1 MSTPDGSPVATAV
14 DPSTAVTVATATTRR
29 VPPPCWND
37 EETAALVNAY
47 KDKWFALRRGNLRA
61 ADWDDVAAAVSSLHT
76 LGGPAKSAIQC
87 RHKIEKLRKRYR
99 GEKQRSLNRPGKFS
113 SSWDLFPVLDAM
125 EFAPVTPTA
134 AEPYDPDPDND
145 EESNGLDGFRVRSKR
160 SGKFDGFGV
169 RSRSKSQMK
178 MYGGGGFD
186 SDHDSGGGGFGLK
199 RRYNGNPKVSSGGG
213 DFDADSDEE
222 IVLVPKSG
230 RLKGSSHGKPSS
242 GEFGGGFPLKS
253 FGDRSFASH
262 GFNKAKSF
270 GKPEANFSPE
280 MDYDDEFDEG
290 FSPRIQHGRSSSRAN
305 GYGRKDGSY
314 PRGNNTG
321 VVSNGYGSSSRFKHE
336 QMNAVA
342 DVESADP
349 IDEVVSSV
357 KMLTEMFVRVE
368 NSKMEMMREMEKTR
382 MEMELKHCQMM
393 LESQQQIIG
402 AFAEALSEK
411 KSTNARR
418 PGS

>member
-1 MSTPDGSPVATAV
+1 MSTPDGSPVATAI
-14 DPSTAVTVATATTRR
+14 DPSTAVTVATTTTRR

-134 AEPYDPDPDND
+134 VEPYDPDPDND
-145 EESNGLDGFRVRSKR
+145 DESNGVDGFRVRSKR
-160 SGKFDGFGV
+160 SGKFDSPRDGFGV
-169 RSRSKSQMK
+169 RSRAKSQMK
-178 MYGGGGFD
+178 MYGGFD
-186 SDHDSGGGGFGLK
+186 SDHDSGGGFGLK
-199 RRYNGNPKVSSGGG
+199 RRFNGNPKVSG

-222 IVLVPKSG
+222 IVLVPKSA
-230 RLKGSSHGKPSS
+230 RLKSSHGKPSS

-253 FGDRSFASH
+253 FGDRSFPSH
-262 GFNKAKSF
+262 GFNKAKNFS
-270 GKPEANFSPE
+270 KPEANFSPE

-290 FSPRIQHGRSSSRAN
+290 FNPRIQHSRSSSRAN
-305 GYGRKDGSY
+305 GYARKDGSY
-314 PRGNNTG
+314 PRNNNTG
-321 VVSNGYGSSSRFKHE
+321 VSNGFGSSSRFKHE
-336 QMNAVA
+336 QMNAA
-342 DVESADP
+342 DVESDP

-402 AFAEALSEK
+402 AFTEALSEK

>member
-134 AEPYDPDPDND
+134 VEPYDPDPDND
-145 EESNGLDGFRVRSKR
+145 DEGNGLDGFRVRSKR
-160 SGKFDGFGV
+160 SGKFDSPRDGFGV

-178 MYGGGGFD
+178 MYGGFD
-186 SDHDSGGGGFGLK
+186 SDHDSGGGFGLK
-199 RRYNGNPKVSSGGG
+199 RRYNGNPKVSSG

-222 IVLVPKSG
+222 IVLVPKAT

-253 FGDRSFASH
+253 FGDRSFGSH

-270 GKPEANFSPE
+270 SKPEANFSPE

-290 FSPRIQHGRSSSRAN
+290 FNPRIQHSRSSSRAN

-314 PRGNNTG
+314 PRSNNTG
-321 VVSNGYGSSSRFKHE
+321 VSNGYGSSSRFKHE
-336 QMNAVA
+336 QMNAA

-368 NSKMEMMREMEKTR
+368 NSKIEMMREMEKTR

>member
-1 MSTPDGSPVATAV
+1 MSTPDGSPVAMAV
-14 DPSTAVTVATATTRR
+14 DPSTAVTVASTTTRR

-113 SSWDLFPVLDAM
+113 SSWDLFPILDAM
-125 EFAPVTPTA
+125 E
-134 AEPYDPDPDND
+134 
-145 EESNGLDGFRVRSKR
+145 
-160 SGKFDGFGV
+160 
-169 RSRSKSQMK
+169 
-178 MYGGGGFD
+178 
-186 SDHDSGGGGFGLK
+186 
-199 RRYNGNPKVSSGGG
+199 
-213 DFDADSDEE
+213 
-222 IVLVPKSG
+222 
-230 RLKGSSHGKPSS
+230 LKGSHGKPSS

-262 GFNKAKSF
+262 GFKAKNFS
-270 GKPEANFSPE
+270 KPEANFSPE

-290 FSPRIQHGRSSSRAN
+290 FNPRIQHSRSSSRAN

-314 PRGNNTG
+314 PRSNNTG
-321 VVSNGYGSSSRFKHE
+321 VSNGYGSSSRFKHE
-336 QMNAVA
+336 QMNAA
-342 DVESADP
+342 DVESDP